1 MSIRMNVLATHL
13 MNLRGCCCLCFPIQ
27 SVQIL
32 SQGSIGET
40 FSTGFESLLKYFH
53 FGMESILHI
62 MVIATA
68 LTILRLVLEWIILK
82 ASFKGLSNSGYC
94 IFYVACCG
102 YSCILYII
110 VDIGVVCC
118 I

>member
-1 MSIRMNVLATHL
+1 MYTSPVVYVHTHERPHHTL
-13 MNLRGCCCLCFPIQ
+13 NELEGMLLSMLYLCFPIQ

-62 MVIATA
+62 MIIATA
-68 LTILRLVLEWIILK
+68 LTILRLVLEWTILK
-82 ASFKGLSNSGYC
+82 ASFLGFIY
-94 IFYVACCG
+94 FWV
-102 YSCILYII
+102 LYIL
-110 VDIGVVCC
+110 CC
-118 I
+118 MLWI